1 MSGYKRLFHH
11 YCYAFGVPLVAKE
24 RRESAQQSRASEDT
38 PPFLRGRQHRKGRA
52 NRNGISYI
60 YTMDTQITSLAV
72 IQAMLAP
79 GLGISA
85 VGLLLLGMSN
95 RYGSIIARIRALNN
109 EKRGF
114 LKLMAQG
121 RTLEYGDNVRYQ
133 SVVRQTESLLQ
144 RTRFVRN
151 GILSM
156 QSGIGL
162 FVLTSLCIGVS
173 VFVESQTLQSVSL
186 VVFLAGMIAV
196 LVGIVFAGLDVSRSF
211 RVVELEVHTD
221 D

>member
-1 MSGYKRLFHH
+1 
-11 YCYAFGVPLVAKE
+11 
-24 RRESAQQSRASEDT
+24 
-38 PPFLRGRQHRKGRA
+38 
-52 NRNGISYI
+52 
-60 YTMDTQITSLAV
+60 MDTEITALSV

-95 RYGSIIARIRALNN
+95 RYGSIIVRIRALNN

-114 LKLMAQG
+114 LKLLAEG
-121 RTLEYGDNVRYQ
+121 KTLEYADSIRYQ
-133 SVVRQTESLLQ
+133 SVVRQTESLLE

-156 QSGIGL
+156 QTGIAL
-162 FVLTSLCIGVS
+162 FVLTSLCIGLS
-173 VFVESQTLQSVSL
+173 VFVESRALQSVSL
-186 VVFLAGMIAV
+186 LAFLAGMTGV

-211 RVVELEVHTD
+211 RVVELEVHAD

>member
-1 MSGYKRLFHH
+1 M
-11 YCYAFGVPLVAKE
+11 E
-24 RRESAQQSRASEDT
+24 
-38 PPFLRGRQHRKGRA
+38 
-52 NRNGISYI
+52 
-60 YTMDTQITSLAV
+60 TQLTSLAV

-85 VGLLLLGMSN
+85 VGLLLLGISN
-95 RYGSIIARIRALNN
+95 RYGAIIGRIRLLNN

-121 RTLEYGDNVRYQ
+121 KNLDYSDNIRYQ
-133 SVVRQTESLLQ
+133 SIVHQTESLLE

-156 QSGIGL
+156 QSAIGL
-162 FVLTSLCIGVS
+162 FVLTSLLIGLS
-173 VFVESQTLQSVSL
+173 VFVESRALQSLSL
-186 VVFLAGMIAV
+186 VAFLGGMIAV
-196 LVGIVFAGLDVSRSF
+196 LVGIVFAALDVSRSF
-211 RVVELEVHTD
+211 RVVELEVHAD

>member
-1 MSGYKRLFHH
+1 
-11 YCYAFGVPLVAKE
+11 
-24 RRESAQQSRASEDT
+24 
-38 PPFLRGRQHRKGRA
+38 
-52 NRNGISYI
+52 
-60 YTMDTQITSLAV
+60 MDTQITALSV

-114 LKLMAQG
+114 LRMLAEGK
-121 RTLEYGDNVRYQ
+121 TLEYGDQVRYQ
-133 SVVRQTESLLQ
+133 SVVRQTESLLE

-151 GILSM
+151 SILSM
-156 QSGIGL
+156 QTGIGL
-162 FVLTSLCIGVS
+162 FVLTSLCIGLS
-173 VFVESQTLQSVSL
+173 VFVESRALQSVSL
-186 VVFLAGMIAV
+186 LAFLAGMVGV
-196 LVGIVFAGLDVSRSF
+196 LVGIVFAALDVSRSF
-211 RVVELEVHTD
+211 KVVELEVHTD

>member
-1 MSGYKRLFHH
+1 MSRDSRGIHAHER
-11 YCYAFGVPLVAKE
+11 YCVITRDAPGQEGAASRQAWPRAATWGSDGS
-24 RRESAQQSRASEDT
+24 RRKVCASRPE
-38 PPFLRGRQHRKGRA
+38 L
-52 NRNGISYI
+52 SYI
-60 YTMDTQITSLAV
+60 VCMDAQITALSV

-79 GLGISA
+79 GVGISA

-114 LKLMAQG
+114 LKLLADG
-121 RTLEYGDNVRYQ
+121 KTLEYADNVRHQ
-133 SVVRQTESLLQ
+133 SVVRQTESLLE

-156 QSGIGL
+156 QTGIGL
-162 FVLTSLCIGVS
+162 FVLTSLCIGLS
-173 VFVESQTLQSVSL
+173 AFVDSRALQSVSL
-186 VVFLAGMIAV
+186 IAFLAGMIAV
-196 LVGIVFAGLDVSRSF
+196 LTGIVFAALDVSRSF
-211 RVVELEVHTD
+211 KVVELEVHTD

>member
-1 MSGYKRLFHH
+1 
-11 YCYAFGVPLVAKE
+11 
-24 RRESAQQSRASEDT
+24 
-38 PPFLRGRQHRKGRA
+38 
-52 NRNGISYI
+52 
-60 YTMDTQITSLAV
+60 MDTDITALSV

-114 LKLMAQG
+114 LKLLADGM
-121 RTLEYGDNVRYQ
+121 TLEYADSIRYQ
-133 SVVRQTESLLQ
+133 SVVRQTESLLE

-156 QSGIGL
+156 QAGIAL
-162 FVLTSLCIGVS
+162 FVLTSLCIGLS
-173 VFVESQTLQSVSL
+173 VFVESRALQSVSL
-186 VVFLAGMIAV
+186 LAFLAGMTGV

-211 RVVELEVHTD
+211 RVVELEVHAD

>member
-1 MSGYKRLFHH
+1 MD
-11 YCYAFGVPLVAKE
+11 
-24 RRESAQQSRASEDT
+24 AQSTALT
-38 PPFLRGRQHRKGRA
+38 
-52 NRNGISYI
+52 
-60 YTMDTQITSLAV
+60 V

-114 LKLMAQG
+114 LRLLADGK
-121 RTLEYGDNVRYQ
+121 TLEYADNVRHQ
-133 SVVRQTESLLQ
+133 SVVRQTESLLE

-156 QSGIGL
+156 QTGIGL
-162 FVLTSLCIGVS
+162 FVLTSLCIGLS
-173 VFVESQTLQSVSL
+173 AFVDSRALQSVSL
-186 VVFLAGMIAV
+186 IAFLAGMIAV
-196 LVGIVFAGLDVSRSF
+196 LTGIIFAALDVSRSF
-211 RVVELEVHTD
+211 KVVELEVHTD

>member
-1 MSGYKRLFHH
+1 
-11 YCYAFGVPLVAKE
+11 
-24 RRESAQQSRASEDT
+24 
-38 PPFLRGRQHRKGRA
+38 
-52 NRNGISYI
+52 
-60 YTMDTQITSLAV
+60 MDNQITAISV

-95 RYGSIIARIRALNN
+95 RYGSIISRIRQLNN

-114 LKLMAQG
+114 VKMLADG

-133 SVVRQTESLLQ
+133 SVVRQTESMLD

-151 GILSM
+151 SILSM
-156 QSGIGL
+156 QAGIAL
-162 FVLTSLCIGVS
+162 FVLTSLFVGLS
-173 VFVESQTLQSVSL
+173 VFVDSYALQSISL
-186 VVFLAGMIAV
+186 LAFLAGMIAV
-196 LVGIVFAGLDVSRSF
+196 LVGIIYAARDVIRSF
-211 RVVELEVHTD
+211 TVVNLEVRAD

>member
-1 MSGYKRLFHH
+1 
-11 YCYAFGVPLVAKE
+11 
-24 RRESAQQSRASEDT
+24 
-38 PPFLRGRQHRKGRA
+38 
-52 NRNGISYI
+52 
-60 YTMDTQITSLAV
+60 MDTDITALSV

-95 RYGSIIARIRALNN
+95 RYGSIIVRIRALNN

-114 LKLMAQG
+114 LKLLAEG
-121 RTLEYGDNVRYQ
+121 KTLEYADSIRYQ
-133 SVVRQTESLLQ
+133 SVVRQTESLLE

-156 QSGIGL
+156 QAGIAL
-162 FVLTSLCIGVS
+162 FVLTSLCIGLS
-173 VFVESQTLQSVSL
+173 VFVESRALQSVSL
-186 VVFLAGMIAV
+186 LAFLAGMTGV

-211 RVVELEVHTD
+211 RVVELEVHAD

>member
-1 MSGYKRLFHH
+1 
-11 YCYAFGVPLVAKE
+11 
-24 RRESAQQSRASEDT
+24 
-38 PPFLRGRQHRKGRA
+38 
-52 NRNGISYI
+52 
-60 YTMDTQITSLAV
+60 
-72 IQAMLAP
+72 MLAP

-95 RYGSIIARIRALNN
+95 RYGSIIVRIRALNN

-114 LKLMAQG
+114 LKLLAEG
-121 RTLEYGDNVRYQ
+121 KTLEYADSIRYQ
-133 SVVRQTESLLQ
+133 SVVRQTESLLE

-156 QSGIGL
+156 QTGIAL
-162 FVLTSLCIGVS
+162 FVLTSLCIGLS
-173 VFVESQTLQSVSL
+173 VFVESRALQSVSL
-186 VVFLAGMIAV
+186 LAFLAGMTGV

-211 RVVELEVHTD
+211 RVVELEVHAD